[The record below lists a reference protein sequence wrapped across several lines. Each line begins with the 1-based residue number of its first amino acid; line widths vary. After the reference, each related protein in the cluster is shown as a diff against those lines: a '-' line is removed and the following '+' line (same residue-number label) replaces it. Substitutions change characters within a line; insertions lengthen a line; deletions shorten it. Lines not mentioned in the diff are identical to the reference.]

1 MILRRF
7 LLPVCAVALLG
18 VGCCQAQQSDSN
30 AISKAD
36 DSRLQ
41 KKYTF
46 SADGIA
52 LSSALDQLSKS
63 TGVTLIAGLND
74 QDWAVRDRKVI
85 VQVVDMKLA
94 DLMQQLSSTLRFHW
108 SRGADGEKS
117 VYRLW
122 QDKKAREEEE
132 SLRSAQDSAESAQ
145 AREKRENGLADMVNL
160 GSLNAADAAKLKATD
175 PWRYVLATEPLG
187 RDVADLMN
195 DFSDAR
201 GAFVQG
207 TEASF
212 PVMELPAGLQDTVR
226 RIAESYDS
234 LTKSIGNADDHSAL
248 LARFDKLQITINRRI
263 AGKSDIVSQ
272 SMLGRITIG
281 SGADSFDIPM
291 FEPSSAVGKALGKA
305 IISLKGGASKEQVGA
320 QLQSDMAAAIKTS
333 EAAQPSTR
341 DITSDPELRAKVKL
355 FNGATTAT
363 LPVALKALAISP
375 LQLSGATKT
384 KLNVISDYFPGGSPV
399 LDGTEK
405 TLGALLETIRTVYG
419 SNWTKAGHVLIF
431 RDKDWFIKRAWA
443 VPEVWMKYWAD
454 RGKINNGL
462 LIEDMAQIANL
473 RDEQIDHTVMTDP
486 TMVRLGAGE
495 SARNRQILRFYADL
509 KADQRKQMAESK
521 LDASALT
528 DEQWSVLKT
537 ALATKGAAYAAVQRV
552 DQFIRFAQ
560 SAPDAVE
567 MSYTITYYPGETDP
581 AVTFKLSSG
590 IVFSG
595 FPEKPKE
602 PAPAKAQ

>member
-1 MILRRF
+1 MSFRRF
-7 LLPVCAVALLG
+7 LLPVCAFALLC
-18 VGCCQAQQSDSN
+18 VQSCLAQSDGD
-30 AISKAD
+30 AIANGD
-36 DSRLQ
+36 DSRLKQ
-41 KKYTF
+41 TVTF

-52 LSSALDQLSKS
+52 LSDALGQLSTS
-63 TGVTLIAGLND
+63 TGVTLNAGLND

-85 VQVVDMKLA
+85 VEVADMPLA
-94 DLMQQLSSTLRFHW
+94 DLMQQLSSTLRFRW
-108 SRGADGEKS
+108 SRGTDGGKS

-132 SLRSAQDSAESAQ
+132 SLRSAQDSAQSAQ

-187 RDVADLMN
+187 RDVADLMSH
-195 DFSDAR
+195 FSDAR

-212 PVMELPAGLQDTVR
+212 PVMELPGGLQNTVR

-234 LTKSIGNADDHSAL
+234 LTKSIGNAEDHSAL
-248 LARFDKLQITINRRI
+248 LARFDKLQITINRRTP
-263 AGKSDIVSQ
+263 GKSDIVSQ
-272 SMLGRITIG
+272 SMLGRITIS

-291 FEPSSAVGKALGKA
+291 FDPSSAVGKALGKA
-305 IISLKGGASKEQVGA
+305 IISLKGGASKDQVGT
-320 QLQSDMAAAIKTS
+320 QLQTEMAAAIKNF

-355 FNGATTAT
+355 FDGATTAT
-363 LPVALKALAISP
+363 LPVALKALA
-375 LQLSGATKT
+375 AKT
-384 KLNVISDYFPGGSPV
+384 KLNVISDCFPGGAPV

-405 TLGALLETIRTVYG
+405 SLGTLLEGIRTAYG

-431 RDKDWFIKRAWA
+431 RDKDWFTKRAWA
-443 VPEVWMKYWAD
+443 IPEVWVKYWTE
-454 RGKINNGL
+454 RGKLNNGL
-462 LIEDMAQIANL
+462 LMDDMAQIADL
-473 RDEQIDHTVMTDP
+473 RDEQIDRTVMTDP

-495 SARNRQILRFYADL
+495 SARNRQILRFYATL
-509 KADQRKQMAESK
+509 KPDQRKQMTDGK
-521 LDASALT
+521 LEASALT

-537 ALATKGAAYAAVQRV
+537 ALATKGAAYAAVQRG
-552 DQFIRFAQ
+552 DQFLRFAQ

-567 MSYTITYYPGETDP
+567 LTYTISYYATENDP
-581 AVTFKLSSG
+581 PVTFKLTSG
-590 IVFSG
+590 VVFSG
-595 FPEKPKE
+595 FPQKGKE